1 MDLRTIRNIQRNRRV
16 SGRKL
21 LAKQLSA
28 IDPALGQQIQNLQ
41 IPWFAIE
48 QKSLTNQST
57 EDTTDVY
64 IYQEIDWFWGIS
76 ADDFIQEL
84 NEVTTP
90 NINLR
95 LNSPGGEVFDAIAIY
110 NALVSHP
117 ANVTV
122 YVDSLAASAASLIAM
137 CGDKIVM
144 MVGSQMMIHDAM
156 GVSIGNAAELRD
168 YADWMDKQSDNIAS
182 IYARRAGGEASEW
195 RDRMIAET
203 WLFADEAVEI
213 GLADEVFSKPSN
225 ADNED
230 PDKTDEPDPADPN
243 EPDEGEEDDSP
254 MPMPEEEDTE
264 DSIQDLMKVRH
275 SLTNR
280 GWKHAGRFRAP
291 SPITDMITDSML
303 DSFVNALRK

>member
-156 GVSIGNAAELRD
+156 GISIGNAAELRD

-182 IYARRAGGEASEW
+182 IYASRAGGEASEW

-225 ADNED
+225 AEEE
-230 PDKTDEPDPADPN
+230 PETPGEDEPEQPGET
-243 EPDEGEEDDSP
+243 EPDEPP

-280 GWKHAGRFRAP
+280 GWRHAGRVRAP
-291 SPITDMITDSML
+291 SPVTDVITDSML
-303 DSFVNALRK
+303 DSFINALRK

>member
-156 GVSIGNAAELRD
+156 GISIGNAAELRD
-168 YADWMDKQSDNIAS
+168 YADWMDKQSDNMAS
-182 IYARRAGGEASEW
+182 IYASRAGGEASEW

-225 ADNED
+225 AEEE
-230 PDKTDEPDPADPN
+230 PETPGEDEPEQPGET
-243 EPDEGEEDDSP
+243 EPDEPP

-280 GWKHAGRFRAP
+280 GWRHAGRVRAP
-291 SPITDMITDSML
+291 SPVTDVITDSML
-303 DSFVNALRK
+303 DSFINALRK